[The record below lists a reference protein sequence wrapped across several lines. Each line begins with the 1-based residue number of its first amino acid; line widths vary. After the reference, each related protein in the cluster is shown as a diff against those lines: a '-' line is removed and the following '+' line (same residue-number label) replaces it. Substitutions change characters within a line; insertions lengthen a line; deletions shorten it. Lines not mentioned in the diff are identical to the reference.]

1 MHLKYPLHVMK
12 MTDTWIAVPV
22 DSGDRRFN
30 GYMRMDETPAFII
43 RMLQDDVTVEQMVSA
58 LKAKYDGSTEKKI
71 REELAKF
78 LAKLDAEGLLVKS

>member
-1 MHLKYPLHVMK
+1 MHLKYPFHVMK
-12 MTDTWIAVPV
+12 MGDTQGAVPV

-43 RMLQDDVTVEQMVSA
+43 RMLQDDVTVEQLVSA

>member
-1 MHLKYPLHVMK
+1 
-12 MTDTWIAVPV
+12 
-22 DSGDRRFN
+22 
-30 GYMRMDETPAFII
+30 MRMDETPAFII

-58 LKAKYDGSTEKKI
+58 LKAKYDGSKKKI